1 MSTIKVNEITGN
13 EGLGGASSPITL
25 SGDTATLGTG
35 TTFPAGTVIKTY
47 YDEVTTSGTTYVADT
62 WHDILSVTTSVP
74 ATTSSN
80 FIIQWMI
87 NYGSDDWGA
96 WSRCYNS
103 TTSTAIGVN
112 TDSSM
117 GSRIAT
123 TSGGQQGDDAGPQM
137 INMNGLVRQLGCTL
151 VAQTFKVQLYSGRDT
166 IVLNRHWQNNDED
179 ITGNRGICSM
189 LVQEIAG

>member
-1 MSTIKVNEITGN
+1 MANFKMGSQTIFTQTNDDRPVYGI
-13 EGLGGASSPITL
+13 GAPFLPT
-25 SGDTATLGTG
+25 
-35 TTFPAGTVIKTY
+35 GTVIKTY

-123 TSGGQQGDDAGPQM
+123 TSGGQNDSGSHDANSKM

-166 IVLNRHWQNNDED
+166 IVLNRHWQNNDDD